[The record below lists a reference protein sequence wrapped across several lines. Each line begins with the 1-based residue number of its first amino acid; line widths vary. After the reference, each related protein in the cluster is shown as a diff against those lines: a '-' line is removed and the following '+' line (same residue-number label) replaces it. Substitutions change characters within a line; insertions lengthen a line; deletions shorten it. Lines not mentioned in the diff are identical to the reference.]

1 MRVDFIKQETTLEA
15 TLSFRQAGILQE
27 ALQAQYLAVVSDPS
41 TSNTVEVVEEL
52 EGLAAIVGIDLDTSC
67 EAAEQKSI

>member
-27 ALQAQYLAVVSDPS
+27 ALQAQYQAITSDGS
-41 TSNTVEVVEEL
+41 SSNTVEVVEEL
-52 EGLAAIVGIDLDTSC
+52 EGLALTMGIDLDISC
-67 EAAEQKSI
+67 EAAEQNTI